1 MSYRHIGKKP
11 TTTVSRR
18 VRLPVQVCLAALTA
32 GCAFS
37 IGPGANAT
45 VPGSATTPADNGG
58 WPGARLGN
66 GKFNHNS
73 FVINSPSFSH
83 DIQHIRNINVG
94 GDTVTPAAICKRH
107 VHHCKIVQRFT
118 VVDP

>member
-1 MSYRHIGKKP
+1 MSYRHIGKS
-11 TTTVSRR
+11 TATVSRR
-18 VRLPVQVCLAALTA
+18 VRLPVQVCLAALAA

-37 IGPGANAT
+37 IGPGANAAT
-45 VPGSATTPADNGG
+45 PGLADSDG

-73 FVINSPSFSH
+73 FVINSPSLSH

-94 GDTVTPAAICKRH
+94 GNTVTPAAICKRH